1 MTPVADFSRWVRD
14 YSMTEETSHAATA
27 AAVVVVVVAVARIR
41 AFEFVQHFVV
51 ASSLKKDPGWVL
63 SRRREIWG
71 RRRRRNRTNVSCH
84 RISDLPPSPPTRTRW
99 ERWEWGWV
107 NRNFWQIRNTCS
119 TNIIVSREI
128 LHPHIS
134 IFVKDA
140 QQKHCVCDINNKLSV
155 PSNFLVCACKKRIL
169 VLSIFHVF
177 FCMNIKLMEE
187 IFLFTHNLF

>member
-1 MTPVADFSRWVRD
+1 MGVGMPMPTRPQRHCDPASL
-14 YSMTEETSHAATA
+14 
-27 AAVVVVVVAVARIR
+27 
-41 AFEFVQHFVV
+41 V
-51 ASSLKKDPGWVL
+51 ASKFSLLLLMSSWFYL
-63 SRRREIWG
+63 Y
-71 RRRRRNRTNVSCH
+71 
-84 RISDLPPSPPTRTRW
+84 
-99 ERWEWGWV
+99 
-107 NRNFWQIRNTCS
+107 
-119 TNIIVSREI
+119 VSREI

-177 FCMNIKLMEE
+177 LCMNIKLMEE